1 MILQLTTCSMQKFL
15 EAIVKRISVEYSQL
29 SIIKNPDGFLKDRGV
44 QQAIGKEFNVCLVC
58 GSPIELRCHFERV
71 VRNDRST
78 KYCYLIDDSANL
90 LPDMLKGAYVGK
102 FTIGDLFPNF
112 VDKSVLK
119 GLSLETIVHLYK
131 NNTPGFVSGND
142 AKMRI
147 MAYEFSKGA
156 IKTVNPEDYISR
168 LSEIDAK
175 EDFNNWIPKVAS
187 VVKDAVASGFYN
199 EIKSSIT
206 TINRV
211 FQESILSKYNDA
223 VVSNPMLRARA
234 VNKVMPYL
242 KSKYSA
248 DDKVA
253 LVVADGMAYWQY
265 QVLKEHLKGFDVEDN
280 VIFSWMPSITMLSRQ
295 ALFRGDVPMQDYKQN
310 PSNECKLWIQFWRAA
325 GIASADIQ
333 YIYDGDDL
341 DAFST
346 TKRLALVTNEL
357 DDKMHAS
364 TDNSDLLALT
374 ENWARRFAPK
384 IKYLKDCGF
393 TVYIT
398 TDHGNVLAEGWRSLN
413 SQEKTFLY
421 KDGSRGTR
429 HLIYDSLD
437 EMRTFVKSNDE
448 VGLLQYQNWVVMTG
462 DKCFKKAGQEMIT
475 HGGSHFME
483 VLIPFVKI

>member
-1 MILQLTTCSMQKFL
+1 MQKFL
-15 EAIVKRISVEYSQL
+15 EAIVKRISVEYAQL
-29 SIIKNPDGFLKDRGV
+29 SIIKNPDGFLKERGV
-44 QQAIGKEFNVCLVC
+44 QQAIGKEFNVCFVC
-58 GSPIELRCHFERV
+58 GTAIELRCHYEIV
-71 VRNDRST
+71 LKNDRST
-78 KYCYLIDDSANL
+78 KYCYLIDDSTRL
-90 LPDMLKGAYVGK
+90 LPDMLKNAFEGRFIV
-102 FTIGDLFPNF
+102 GDLFPNF
-112 VDKSVLK
+112 VDKNVLR
-119 GLSLETIVHLYK
+119 GLSLETIIHLYE
-131 NNTPGFVSGND
+131 NNTLGFVSGSE
-142 AKMRI
+142 ARMKV
-147 MAYEFSKGA
+147 MAYEYSKGA
-156 IKTVNPEDYISR
+156 VKKINPDDYISR
-168 LSEIDAK
+168 LREVDVAG
-175 EDFNNWIPKVAS
+175 DFKNWIPKVAD
-187 VVKDAVASGFYN
+187 VVKEAVAEGFYT
-199 EIKSSIT
+199 EIKSSIAS
-206 TINRV
+206 INRV
-211 FQESILSKYNDA
+211 FQESILSRYNDA
-223 VVSNPMLRARA
+223 VVSNHMLRARA
-234 VNKVMPYL
+234 VNKVLPHL
-242 KSKYSA
+242 KSKYSSS
-248 DDKVA
+248 DKVA
-253 LVVADGMAYWQY
+253 LVVVDGMAYWQY
-265 QVLKEHLKGFDVEDN
+265 QVLKEHLKGFNVEDN

-310 PSNECKLWIQFWRAA
+310 PSNECKLWIQFWQAA

-346 TKRLALVTNEL
+346 TKRLALVINEL

-364 TDNSDLLALT
+364 TDNSDLMALT

-393 TVYIT
+393 TIYLT
-398 TDHGNVLAEGWRSLN
+398 TDHGNVLSEGWRSLN

-448 VGLLQYQNWVVMTG
+448 VGLLQYQNWVVMCG

>member
-1 MILQLTTCSMQKFL
+1 MQKFL
-15 EAIVKRISVEYSQL
+15 EAIVKRISVEYAQL

-44 QQAIGKEFNVCLVC
+44 QQAIGKEFNVCFVC
-58 GSPIELRCHFERV
+58 GTAIELRCHYEIV
-71 VRNDRST
+71 LKNDRST
-78 KYCYLIDDSANL
+78 KYCYLIDDSTRL
-90 LPDMLKGAYVGK
+90 LPDMLKNAFEGRFIV
-102 FTIGDLFPNF
+102 GDLFPNF
-112 VDKSVLK
+112 VDKNVLR
-119 GLSLETIVHLYK
+119 GLSLETIIHLYE
-131 NNTPGFVSGND
+131 NNTLGFVSGSE
-142 AKMRI
+142 ARMKV
-147 MAYEFSKGA
+147 MAYEYSKGA
-156 IKTVNPEDYISR
+156 VKKINPDDYISR
-168 LSEIDAK
+168 LREVDVAG
-175 EDFNNWIPKVAS
+175 DFKNWIPKVAD
-187 VVKDAVASGFYN
+187 VVKEAVAEGFYT
-199 EIKSSIT
+199 EIKSSIAS
-206 TINRV
+206 INRV
-211 FQESILSKYNDA
+211 FQESILSRYNDA
-223 VVSNPMLRARA
+223 VVSNHMLRARA
-234 VNKVMPYL
+234 VNKVLPHL
-242 KSKYSA
+242 KSKYSSS
-248 DDKVA
+248 DKVA
-253 LVVADGMAYWQY
+253 LVVVDGMAYWQY
-265 QVLKEHLKGFDVEDN
+265 LVLKEHLKGFDVEDN

-310 PSNECKLWIQFWRAA
+310 PSNECKLWMQFWQAA

-341 DAFST
+341 DSFST

-393 TVYIT
+393 TVYLT
-398 TDHGNVLAEGWRSLN
+398 TDHGNVLAEGWRILN

-448 VGLLQYQNWVVMTG
+448 VGLLQYQNWVVMSG

>member
-1 MILQLTTCSMQKFL
+1 MQKFL
-15 EAIVKRISVEYSQL
+15 EAIVKRISVEYAQL

-44 QQAIGKEFNVCLVC
+44 QQAIGKEFNVCFVC
-58 GSPIELRCHFERV
+58 GTAIELRCHYEIV
-71 VRNDRST
+71 LKNDRST
-78 KYCYLIDDSANL
+78 KYCYLIDDSTRL
-90 LPDMLKGAYVGK
+90 LPDMLKNAFEGRFIV
-102 FTIGDLFPNF
+102 GDLFPNF
-112 VDKSVLK
+112 VDKNVLR
-119 GLSLETIVHLYK
+119 GLSLETIIHLYE
-131 NNTPGFVSGND
+131 NNTLGFVSGSE
-142 AKMRI
+142 ARMKV
-147 MAYEFSKGA
+147 MAYEYSKGA
-156 IKTVNPEDYISR
+156 VKKINPDDYIFR
-168 LSEIDAK
+168 LREVDVAG
-175 EDFNNWIPKVAS
+175 DFKNWIPKVAD
-187 VVKDAVASGFYN
+187 VVKEAVAEGFYT
-199 EIKSSIT
+199 EIKSSIAS
-206 TINRV
+206 INRV
-211 FQESILSKYNDA
+211 FQESILSRYNDA
-223 VVSNPMLRARA
+223 VVSNHMLRARA
-234 VNKVMPYL
+234 VNKVLPHL
-242 KSKYSA
+242 KSKYSSS
-248 DDKVA
+248 DKVA
-253 LVVADGMAYWQY
+253 LVVVDGMAYWQY
-265 QVLKEHLKGFDVEDN
+265 QVLKEHLKGFNVEDN

-310 PSNECKLWIQFWRAA
+310 PSNECKLWIQFWQAA

-364 TDNSDLLALT
+364 TDNSDLMALT

-393 TVYIT
+393 TIYLT
-398 TDHGNVLAEGWRSLN
+398 TDHGNVLSEGWRSLN

-448 VGLLQYQNWVVMTG
+448 VGLLQYQNWVVMCG

>member
-1 MILQLTTCSMQKFL
+1 MQKFL
-15 EAIVKRISVEYSQL
+15 EAIVKRISVEYAQL

-44 QQAIGKEFNVCLVC
+44 QQAIGKEFNVCFVC
-58 GSPIELRCHFERV
+58 GTAIELRCHYEIV
-71 VRNDRST
+71 LKNDRST
-78 KYCYLIDDSANL
+78 KYCYLIDDSTRL
-90 LPDMLKGAYVGK
+90 LPDMLKNAFEGRFIV
-102 FTIGDLFPNF
+102 GDLFPNF
-112 VDKSVLK
+112 VDKNVLR
-119 GLSLETIVHLYK
+119 GLSLETIIHLYE
-131 NNTPGFVSGND
+131 NNTLGFVSGSE
-142 AKMRI
+142 ARMKV
-147 MAYEFSKGA
+147 MAYEYSKGA
-156 IKTVNPEDYISR
+156 VKKINPDDYISR
-168 LSEIDAK
+168 LREVDVAG
-175 EDFNNWIPKVAS
+175 DFKNWIPKIAD
-187 VVKDAVASGFYN
+187 VVKEAVAEGFYT
-199 EIKSSIT
+199 EIKSSIAS
-206 TINRV
+206 INRV
-211 FQESILSKYNDA
+211 FQESILSRYNDA
-223 VVSNPMLRARA
+223 VVSNHMLRARA
-234 VNKVMPYL
+234 VNKVLPHL
-242 KSKYSA
+242 KSKYSSS
-248 DDKVA
+248 DKVA
-253 LVVADGMAYWQY
+253 LVVVDGMAYWQF
-265 QVLKEHLKGFDVEDN
+265 QVLKEHLKGFNVEDN

-310 PSNECKLWIQFWRAA
+310 PSNECKLWIQFWQAA
-325 GIASADIQ
+325 GIVSADIQ

-364 TDNSDLLALT
+364 TDNSDLMALT

-393 TVYIT
+393 TIYLT
-398 TDHGNVLAEGWRSLN
+398 TDHGNVLSEGWRSLN

-448 VGLLQYQNWVVMTG
+448 VGLLQYQNWVVMCG

>member
-1 MILQLTTCSMQKFL
+1 MQKFL

-44 QQAIGKEFNVCLVC
+44 QQAIGKEFNVCFVC
-58 GSPIELRCHFERV
+58 GSAIELRCHFERV

-78 KYCYLIDDSANL
+78 KYCYLIDDSVNL

-102 FTIGDLFPNF
+102 FMIGDLFPNF

-119 GLSLETIVHLYK
+119 GLSLETIVYLYK

-142 AKMRI
+142 AKIRI
-147 MAYEFSKGA
+147 MAYEFSKRA
-156 IKTVNPEDYISR
+156 VKTVNPEDYISR
-168 LSEIDAK
+168 LSVIDTK
-175 EDFNNWIPKVAS
+175 EDFNNWVPKVAD
-187 VVKDAVASGFYN
+187 VVKEAVSEGFYA
-199 EIKSSIT
+199 EIKPA
-206 TINRV
+206 INAINCA
-211 FQESILSKYNDA
+211 FQESILSRYSDA

-234 VNKVMPYL
+234 VNKVMPHL
-242 KSKYSA
+242 KSKHSA
-248 DDKVA
+248 DEKVA
-253 LVVADGMAYWQY
+253 LIVVDGMAYWQY
-265 QVLKEHLKGFDVEDN
+265 LVLREHLDSFDKEES

-295 ALFRGDVPMQDYKQN
+295 ALFRGDVPHQDYKQN
-310 PSNECKLWIQFWRAA
+310 PGNESKLWQEFWQGTGVTAA
-325 GIASADIQ
+325 DVQ

-341 DAFST
+341 VVYPT
-346 TKRLALVTNEL
+346 TKRVAVVTNEL

-374 ENWARRFAPK
+374 ENWAKRFAPK

-393 TVYIT
+393 TVYLT
-398 TDHGNVLAEGWRSLN
+398 TDHGNVLAEGWRNLS

-437 EMRTFVKSNDE
+437 EMRAFVKSNDE
-448 VGLLQYQNWVVMTG
+448 VGLLQHQNWVVMTG